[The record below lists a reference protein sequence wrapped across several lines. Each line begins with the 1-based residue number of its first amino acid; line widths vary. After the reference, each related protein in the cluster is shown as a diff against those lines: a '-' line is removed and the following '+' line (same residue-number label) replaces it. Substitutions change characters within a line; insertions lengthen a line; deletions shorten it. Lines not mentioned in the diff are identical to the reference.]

1 MFGVKDCIDICL
13 SIYSV
18 YKTVVQ
24 NKALCAQLKETVQYC
39 ESLLTRQQQQQQH
52 QCSFITG
59 SSIGVTAE
67 DTFQSLHDALSL
79 GQAYIIKYTEKK
91 IGRSIIRALN
101 ITDDRFHFNE
111 CKERIDGCIARLPIV
126 QIMDQDERFVIAEK
140 RRISEFTELKRVI
153 NISMEDILNH
163 AHDNSQAVVDIMKEF
178 RQDLH
183 QFVTNE
189 AVSMFRL
196 NTEEISSLQVDVND
210 KLAILDARQKEI
222 LDILRGMECM
232 YVCIS

>member
-1 MFGVKDCIDICL
+1 M
-13 SIYSV
+13 
-18 YKTVVQ
+18 
-24 NKALCAQLKETVQYC
+24 
-39 ESLLTRQQQQQQH
+39 
-52 QCSFITG
+52 
-59 SSIGVTAE
+59 
-67 DTFQSLHDALSL
+67 
-79 GQAYIIKYTEKK
+79 
-91 IGRSIIRALN
+91 N
-101 ITDDRFHFNE
+101 ISDDRFYFNE

-126 QIMDQDERFVIAEK
+126 QIMDQDERFVIVEK

-153 NISMEDILNH
+153 NISVEDILNH

-232 YVCIS
+232 YVCIYVCIS

>member
-39 ESLLTRQQQQQQH
+39 ESLLTRQQQQQQQQH

-91 IGRSIIRALN
+91 NRKVYYS
-101 ITDDRFHFNE
+101 
-111 CKERIDGCIARLPIV
+111 CI
-126 QIMDQDERFVIAEK
+126 E
-140 RRISEFTELKRVI
+140 
-153 NISMEDILNH
+153 
-163 AHDNSQAVVDIMKEF
+163 
-178 RQDLH
+178 
-183 QFVTNE
+183 
-189 AVSMFRL
+189 
-196 NTEEISSLQVDVND
+196 
-210 KLAILDARQKEI
+210 
-222 LDILRGMECM
+222 
-232 YVCIS
+232 YY